1 VAMDAEK
8 KLLRRE
14 MRLKLQA
21 ALPERAARSVE
32 LRAKIEALPQWQA
45 ARSIALFYPLAE
57 EPDLLELLGD
67 KTKQFFFP
75 CVRAAGMEWR
85 AASGPS
91 EFLECTMA
99 GSRSLH
105 EPAEGKEVALH
116 EVDIIIVPGLA
127 FTLGGERL
135 GRGGGYYDRALA
147 GLREDALSVGVCF
160 GFQLVE
166 TLPTELHDEPVHT
179 VLHAGP
185 CGTAV

>member
-1 VAMDAEK
+1 MDAEK

-32 LRAKIEALPQWQA
+32 LRAKIEALPQWQT
-45 ARSIALFYPLAE
+45 ARFIALFYPLAE

-67 KTKQFFFP
+67 KTKQFVFP
-75 CVRAAGMEWR
+75 CVCAAGMEWR
-85 AASGPS
+85 EARAPS
-91 EFLECTMA
+91 EFRERTFL
-99 GSRSLH
+99 GSRSLY
-105 EPAEGKEVALH
+105 EPTEGKEVALN
-116 EVDIIIVPGLA
+116 EVDIIIVPGRA
-127 FTLGGERL
+127 FTLDGKRL

-160 GFQLVE
+160 GFQLLE
-166 TLPTELHDEPVHT
+166 TLPTELHDKPVHT

-185 CGTAV
+185 CGAVV

>member
-1 VAMDAEK
+1 MEADK

-21 ALPERAARSVE
+21 ALSERAARSGE
-32 LRAKIEALPQWQA
+32 LRAKIKALPQWQT
-45 ARSIALFYPLAE
+45 ARSVALFYPLAE

-67 KTKQFFFP
+67 KTKQFVFP

-91 EFLECTMA
+91 EFLERAVA
-99 GSRSLH
+99 GCRPLH
-105 EPAEGKEVALH
+105 EPIEGKEVALQ
-116 EVDIIIVPGLA
+116 EVDIIMVPGLA

-147 GLREDALSVGVCF
+147 GLRENALSVGVCF
-160 GFQLVE
+160 DFQLLE
-166 TLPTELHDEPVHT
+166 TLPTELHDKSVHV
-179 VLHAGP
+179 VLHSS
-185 CGTAV
+185 GTGIAV

>member
-1 VAMDAEK
+1 MDADK

-14 MRLKLQA
+14 MRLKLRA
-21 ALPERAARSVE
+21 ALSERAAHSVE
-32 LRAKIEALPQWQA
+32 LRAKIKALPQWQTA
-45 ARSIALFYPLAE
+45 CAVALFYPLAE

-67 KTKQFFFP
+67 KTKQFVFP

-85 AASGPS
+85 EARAPS
-91 EFLECTMA
+91 EFLERAVA

-105 EPAEGKEVALH
+105 EPIEGKEVALH

-135 GRGGGYYDRALA
+135 GRGGGFFDRALA
-147 GLREDALSVGVCF
+147 GLRENALSVGVCF
-160 GFQLVE
+160 GFQLLE

-185 CGTAV
+185 CGMPV